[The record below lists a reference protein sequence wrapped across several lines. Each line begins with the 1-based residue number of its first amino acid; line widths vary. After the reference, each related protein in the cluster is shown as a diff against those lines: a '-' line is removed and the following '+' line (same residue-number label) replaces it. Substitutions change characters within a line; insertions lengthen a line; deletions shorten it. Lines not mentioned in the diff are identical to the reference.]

1 MSYNGTAPIEPPL
14 RILAVRLGAMGDV
27 IHALPA
33 VARLKCSFPQAR
45 LTWAVESQ
53 WSPLL
58 DGNPYIDEV
67 LPLPISDWRR
77 RFGVV
82 TWREFQDVRTSL
94 RASRFDLAVDFQGL
108 LKSALVTF
116 FSRADRVVGFE
127 RDQLREPI
135 AASFYSDRVPS
146 EARHVVRKNLDLA
159 SAVGGREGPIAFPL
173 PPGKADPTLPRGEF
187 VLASP
192 VAGWTSK
199 QWPPEHYAELARL
212 LWKHRRIPLVLDC
225 APRNRAYA
233 EEICNRSPS
242 GSAVLHTSSLGGLI
256 GATRRARAVVGVD
269 SGPLHLAS
277 ALGIG
282 GVAIY
287 GRTDPAR
294 NGPFGNGFVVLRVP
308 EATTSYKRGDEI
320 DDAMRQIGPEKVWG
334 SLDGHLSGEKR
345 PAPRAVSPP

>member
-1 MSYNGTAPIEPPL
+1 MSYNGTAPIEPPR

-82 TWREFQDVRTSL
+82 TWREFQAVRTSL

-159 SAVGGREGPIAFPL
+159 SAVGGKNGPITFPL
-173 PPGKADPTLPRGEF
+173 PPGKADPALPGGEF
-187 VLASP
+187 VLTCP
-192 VAGWTSK
+192 LAGWTSK

-212 LWKHRRIPLVLDC
+212 LWKHRRIPLVVDC

-233 EEICNRSPS
+233 EEICNRAPT
-242 GSAVLHTSSLGGLI
+242 GSAVLHTSSLEGLI

-294 NGPFGNGFVVLRVP
+294 NGPFGSGFVVFRVP
-308 EATTSYKRGDEI
+308 GASTSYKRGDEI
-320 DDAMRQIGPEKVWG
+320 DDTMLQIAPEKVWQA
-334 SLDGHLSGEKR
+334 LDGHLSGETR
-345 PAPRAVSPP
+345 PITQAVSPP

>member
-1 MSYNGTAPIEPPL
+1 MSYNGTAPINPPQ
-14 RILAVRLGAMGDV
+14 RILVVRLGAMGDI

-45 LTWAVESQ
+45 ITWAVESQ

-58 DGNPYIDEV
+58 NGNPYIDEV
-67 LPLPISDWRR
+67 LHLPISAWRR
-77 RFGVV
+77 RFGIV
-82 TWREFQDVRTSL
+82 TWREFQAVRTSL

-108 LKSALVTF
+108 LKSALITF
-116 FSRADRVVGFE
+116 FSRADQVVGFE

-146 EARHVVRKNLDLA
+146 GARHVVQKNLELA
-159 SAVGGREGPIAFPL
+159 SAVGGENGPIAFPI
-173 PPGKADPTLPRGEF
+173 PAGKAETGLPRGEF
-187 VLASP
+187 VLTSP

-199 QWPPEHYAELARL
+199 QWPQEHYAELARL
-212 LWKHRRIPLVLDC
+212 LWKHRRIPLVVDC

-233 EEICNRSPS
+233 EEICNRAPT
-242 GSAVLHTSSLGGLI
+242 GSAVLHISSLEGLI
-256 GATRRARAVVGVD
+256 AATRRARAVVGVD

-287 GRTDPAR
+287 GQTDPAR
-294 NGPFGNGFVVLRVP
+294 NGPFGGGFVVLRTSGAP
-308 EATTSYKRGDEI
+308 TSYKRGDEI
-320 DDAMRQIGPEKVWG
+320 HDAMLRITPEKVWEA
-334 SLDGHLSGEKR
+334 LDAHLSGETQ
-345 PAPRAVSPP
+345 PISQVALTS

>member
-1 MSYNGTAPIEPPL
+1 MSYNGTAPIEPPR

-67 LPLPISDWRR
+67 LPLPIADWRR
-77 RFGVV
+77 RFGIV
-82 TWREFQDVRTSL
+82 TWREFQAVRTSL
-94 RASRFDLAVDFQGL
+94 RAIRFDLAVDFQGL

-159 SAVGGREGPIAFPL
+159 SAVGGKNGPITFPL

-187 VLASP
+187 VLTSP
-192 VAGWTSK
+192 LAGWTSK
-199 QWPPEHYAELARL
+199 QWPPEHHAALARL
-212 LWKHRRIPLVLDC
+212 LWKHRGIPLVVDC

-233 EEICNRSPS
+233 EEICHRAPT
-242 GSAVLHTSSLGGLI
+242 GSALLHTSSLGGLI

-294 NGPFGNGFVVLRVP
+294 NGPFGSGFVVLRVP
-308 EATTSYKRGDEI
+308 GAPTSYKRGDEI
-320 DDAMRQIGPEKVWG
+320 DDTMLQIAPEKVWEA
-334 SLDGHLSGEKR
+334 LDGHLSGENR
-345 PAPRAVSPP
+345 PATRAVPPP

>member
-1 MSYNGTAPIEPPL
+1 MSYNGTAPINPPR
-14 RILAVRLGAMGDV
+14 RILVVRLGAMGDI

-45 LTWAVESQ
+45 ITWAVESQ

-58 DGNPYIDEV
+58 NGNPYIDEV
-67 LPLPISDWRR
+67 LHLPISVWRR
-77 RFGVV
+77 RLGIV
-82 TWREFQDVRTSL
+82 TWREFQAVRTSL

-127 RDQLREPI
+127 RDELREPI
-135 AASFYSDRVPS
+135 AASFYSDQVPS
-146 EARHVVRKNLDLA
+146 EARHIVRKNLDLA
-159 SAVGGREGPIAFPL
+159 GAVGGKDGPIAFPI
-173 PPGKADPTLPRGEF
+173 PPGKVDPTLPRGEF
-187 VLASP
+187 VLTSP

-212 LWKHRRIPLVLDC
+212 LWKHRGIPLVVDC

-233 EEICNRSPS
+233 EEICNRAPS
-242 GSAVLHTSSLGGLI
+242 GSAVLHVSSLEGLI
-256 GATRRARAVVGVD
+256 AATRLARAVVGVD

-277 ALGIG
+277 AVGIG

-287 GRTDPAR
+287 GQTDPAR
-294 NGPFGNGFVVLRVP
+294 NGPFGSSFVVLRGSGTP
-308 EATTSYKRGDEI
+308 TSYKRGNEI
-320 DDAMRQIGPEKVWG
+320 HGAMLQIAPGKVWEA
-334 SLDGHLSGEKR
+334 LDAHLSGETQ
-345 PAPRAVSPP
+345 PTSQVESPP

>member
-1 MSYNGTAPIEPPL
+1 MSYNGTAPINPPR
-14 RILAVRLGAMGDV
+14 RILVVRLGAMGDV

-45 LTWAVESQ
+45 ITWAVESQ
-53 WSPLL
+53 WSVLL

-67 LPLPISDWRR
+67 LPLPISVWRR

-82 TWREFQDVRTSL
+82 TWREFQAVRTSL

-146 EARHVVRKNLDLA
+146 EARHVVQKNLDLA
-159 SAVGGREGPIAFPL
+159 GAVGGKDGPIAFPI

-187 VLASP
+187 VLTSP

-199 QWPPEHYAELARL
+199 QWPPEHYAELAHL
-212 LWKHRRIPLVLDC
+212 LWKHRRMPLVVDC

-233 EEICNRSPS
+233 EEICHRAPT

-294 NGPFGNGFVVLRVP
+294 NGPFGGGFVVLRVP
-308 EATTSYKRGDEI
+308 GAPTSYKRGNEI
-320 DDAMRQIGPEKVWG
+320 HDTMLQIAPEKVWEV
-334 SLDGHLSGEKR
+334 LDGHLSGETR
-345 PAPRAVSPP
+345 PTTRAVSPP